1 MKKINNFFDNGK
13 LWKVFLVC
21 LIFFS
26 SILSVLFYVIFSN
39 IPELSSTF
47 IYVKMGMSTG
57 MIISITVLLGI
68 IQSRKS
74 TKFWKEAERIEEAVR
89 ITKSLSELKSL
100 YETDFYTL
108 RKLVSSPMHITKLRE
123 IYILIETK
131 AEFLI

>member
-1 MKKINNFFDNGK
+1 
-13 LWKVFLVC
+13 
-21 LIFFS
+21 
-26 SILSVLFYVIFSN
+26 
-39 IPELSSTF
+39 
-47 IYVKMGMSTG
+47 MGMSTG